1 MPSRFVNVIREQM
14 KQTMAKAPNKQ
25 TKLKYFVNEIAGTSR
40 VCVTISVTEQ
50 FFLDKNEKYAE
61 QNRFEERKKVV
72 ADSCS
77 KTFSEISELCTKFKR
92 FLKGK

>member
-1 MPSRFVNVIREQM
+1 MPTRFVNVIREQM
-14 KQTMAKAPNKQ
+14 KQTMCKVPNVVRM
-25 TKLKYFVNEIAGTSR
+25 KYYVNEIAGTSK
-40 VCVTISVTEQ
+40 VQVTLQVSSQ
-50 FFLDKNEKYAE
+50 FMLDKDETYAE
-61 QNRFEERKKVV
+61 PNRFEERKKVV